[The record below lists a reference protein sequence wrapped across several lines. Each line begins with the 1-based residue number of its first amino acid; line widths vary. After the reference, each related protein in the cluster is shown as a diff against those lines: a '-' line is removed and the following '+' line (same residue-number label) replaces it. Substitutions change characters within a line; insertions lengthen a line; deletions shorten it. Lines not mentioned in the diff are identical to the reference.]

1 MQARSDRKKVFRV
14 ALRVL
19 LISPE
24 LVVLIGMAVLVY
36 ACPFIVEIAGRLPD
50 KWEVLSWLTGG
61 VAALFVWQL
70 RIIHEIRNPGGDKT
84 QLFHDWNGYEKLVVY
99 CKVAVFYGVVSV
111 MLSAAWIGAGVLT
124 HGWAMV
130 CTMTGVVLSCV
141 SFLCCH
147 NAKDDIEHILTKFG
161 PRTSK

>member
-1 MQARSDRKKVFRV
+1 MQARSDRKMVCRA
-14 ALRVL
+14 ALRAL

-24 LVVLIGMAVLVY
+24 LVVLLGMAVLVY
-36 ACPFIVEIAGRLPD
+36 ACPFVIEIAGRLPD

-70 RIIHEIRNPGGDKT
+70 RIIHEIRNPCDDKT
-84 QLFHDWNGYEKLVVY
+84 QLFHDWNGYEKLVIY

-111 MLSAAWIGAGVLT
+111 VLSAAWIMSDVFT

-130 CTMTGVVLSCV
+130 FTVTGVFLSCV
-141 SFLCCH
+141 SFLCCY
-147 NAKDDIEHILTKFG
+147 NAKDDMEHILAKFG
-161 PRTSK
+161 PRTGK